1 MTTTKL
7 FPGAGV
13 QRVPETGPNKI
24 PTRIGSQGVSAGS
37 QDQGVNPQGSAQE
50 VLRRLVVLGAGLA
63 SVHRLA
69 SEAYASIS
77 DYESAL
83 GHQEAAVRFDPQDL
97 EYRNQLGFLRYVCGD
112 DGAAEDFRYVIENDP
127 ENAEAFF
134 NLAMIYFG
142 QGKYYDAE
150 QLFLKAAENDP
161 KDAETWNN
169 LGVARFHQGRLSD
182 ARKSFEEAL
191 RIDPGNQD
199 AIQNLQDLQ
208 V

>member
-7 FPGAGV
+7 YPGAGV

-24 PTRIGSQGVSAGS
+24 PTRIGNQGVATTG
-37 QDQGVNPQGSAQE
+37 QDSGVDSEDVAQE

-69 SEAYASIS
+69 SEAYVSIN

-83 GHQEAAVRFDPQDL
+83 EHQEAAVRFEPEDL

-112 DGAAEDFRYVIENDP
+112 DGAAEDFQFVIDHDP
-127 ENAEAFF
+127 ENAEAYF

-142 QGKYYDAE
+142 QGRYYDAE
-150 QLFLKAAENDP
+150 QLFLKASENNP
-161 KDAETWNN
+161 NDAETWNN
-169 LGVARFHQGRLSD
+169 MGVARFHQGRLAD
-182 ARKSFEEAL
+182 ARASFEEAL
-191 RIDPGNQD
+191 RVDPGNED
-199 AIQNLQDLQ
+199 SLQNLRDLQ
-208 V
+208 G

>member
-13 QRVPETGPNKI
+13 QRIPETGPNKI
-24 PTRIGSQGVSAGS
+24 PTRIGNQTSSAQEIGADSQA
-37 QDQGVNPQGSAQE
+37 DAQE
-50 VLRRLVVLGAGLA
+50 VLRRLVVLGSGLA

-69 SEAYASIS
+69 SEAYASIN

-83 GHQEAAVRFDPQDL
+83 GHQEAAVRFEPLEL

-112 DGAAEDFRYVIENDP
+112 DGAAEDFQFVIDNDP
-127 ENAEAFF
+127 ENAEAYF

-142 QGKYYDAE
+142 QGRYYDAE
-150 QLFLKAAENDP
+150 QLFLKAAENNP

-169 LGVARFHQGRLSD
+169 MGVTRFHQGRLAD
-182 ARKSFEEAL
+182 ARASFEEAL
-191 RIDPGNQD
+191 RVDPGNQD

-208 V
+208 G